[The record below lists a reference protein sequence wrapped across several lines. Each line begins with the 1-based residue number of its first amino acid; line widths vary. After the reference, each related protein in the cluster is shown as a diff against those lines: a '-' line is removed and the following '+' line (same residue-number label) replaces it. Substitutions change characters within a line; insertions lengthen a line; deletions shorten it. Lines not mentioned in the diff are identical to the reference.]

1 MISTPL
7 SPFISVSIILRKLF
21 IYVDHR
27 KGVKTHMPRPRKD
40 GERVSLFLNR
50 EMMERLRAFADERGQ
65 TLTTAMERIIT
76 AYLDEIDKKQDHQ

>member
-1 MISTPL
+1 
-7 SPFISVSIILRKLF
+7 
-21 IYVDHR
+21 
-27 KGVKTHMPRPRKD
+27 MPRPRKD